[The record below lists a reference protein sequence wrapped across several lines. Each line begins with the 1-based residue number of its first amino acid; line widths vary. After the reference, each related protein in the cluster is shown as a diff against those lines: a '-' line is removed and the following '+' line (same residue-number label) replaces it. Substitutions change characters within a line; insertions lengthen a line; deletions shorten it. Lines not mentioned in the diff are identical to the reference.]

1 MTTMTRGN
9 TAVDAGGVPGRVMD
23 TTGRG
28 WASGG
33 ACRRD
38 ICVGVL
44 RVYSGTCTF
53 PGRMSMMN
61 LPTAT
66 LACPPERSNGALAV
80 LRRRPGVDTIGT
92 SPCQE
97 CGGTPSAVLSPRVGE
112 SRSFASLCSDT
123 GVIGDAHRFS
133 LYDEDDRDCCAAI
146 SRYHRRQEMFS
157 SLRPSLSDSLHF
169 VNKAHKLYRASSPSS
184 PWITSAATERTG
196 DGKCA
201 IMSARDWYYR
211 TKEKQR
217 TVSAAAQVSRRSAL
231 ALIQDR
237 RGSK

>member
-1 MTTMTRGN
+1 MTRGN

-112 SRSFASLCSDT
+112 SRSFAGGRILSVQPLVEFRDEFDDEPSLCSDT

-169 VNKAHKLYRASSPSS
+169 VN
-184 PWITSAATERTG
+184 TV
-196 DGKCA
+196 A
-201 IMSARDWYYR
+201 IGQYIR
-211 TKEKQR
+211 QC
-217 TVSAAAQVSRRSAL
+217 RRS
-231 ALIQDR
+231 
-237 RGSK
+237 